1 MSSTTVRADLA
12 AIAEWIR
19 PGEHVLDLGCGDGT
33 LLAYLQ
39 ASRGV
44 RAYGVENDP
53 ENVVACVARG
63 VNVLQLDLEAGLSG
77 FDPGSFDHVIL
88 SQTLQAMH
96 NTASVL
102 GEMLRV
108 GREGIVSFPNFGY
121 WHNRLQVLAG
131 QMPMSG
137 DLPYAWHNTPNI
149 HLCTLQDFE
158 QLCASMEARVL
169 ERRVLTHGRP
179 VSRLPNLLG
188 SLAIYRVTR
197 AR

>member
-1 MSSTTVRADLA
+1 MNSSVRPDLA

-19 PGEHVLDLGCGDGT
+19 PGEHVLDLGCGDGA

-39 ASRGV
+39 SSRGV
-44 RAYGVENDP
+44 RGYGVENNP
-53 ENVVACVARG
+53 ENIVACVARG

-77 FDPGSFDHVIL
+77 FDSGSFDHVIL

-121 WHNRLQVLAG
+121 WRNRLQVLAG
-131 QMPMSG
+131 QMPVSG

-149 HLCTLQDFE
+149 HLCTLRDFE
-158 QLCASMEARVL
+158 QLCSGMEARVL
-169 ERRVLTHGRP
+169 ERRVLTRGGA
-179 VSRLPNLLG
+179 VQVLPNLLG